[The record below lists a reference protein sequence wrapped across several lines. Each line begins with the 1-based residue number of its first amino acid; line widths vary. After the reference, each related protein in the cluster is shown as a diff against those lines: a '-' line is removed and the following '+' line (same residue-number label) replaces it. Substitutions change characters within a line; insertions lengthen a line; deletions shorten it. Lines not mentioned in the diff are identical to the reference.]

1 MTIVLLGRDLI
12 VASWII
18 AAAARAGADVLR
30 LDDPAD
36 LPPAGGVRLLLVDWG
51 NRRPGWSETLA
62 RWCANAPKSA
72 APRVVLF
79 GPHTDLVAHADARA
93 SGLGPM
99 WARSKFLAD
108 LPTLIN

>member
-12 VASWII
+12 VASRIF
-18 AAAARAGADVLR
+18 AAAARAGVDVLR
-30 LDDPAD
+30 LDDPDD
-36 LPPAGGVRLLLVDWG
+36 LPLASEVRLLLVDWG
-51 NRRPGWSETLA
+51 DRRPGWSATLA
-62 RWCANAPKSA
+62 RWCADAPESA
-72 APRVVLF
+72 SPRLVLF

-93 SGLGPM
+93 AGLGPM